1 MKKAVNPF
9 LNKAE
14 KGDENKN
21 LDSLDLYGGDGA
33 PAGLYQG
40 ASHG

>member
-1 MKKAVNPF
+1 MEYATTPSS
-9 LNKAE
+9 NKAGE
-14 KGDENKN
+14 GDENKN
-21 LDSLDLYGGDGA
+21 LDLLRFSGGDFV